1 MFCLDSFSPILA
13 IYVESLDVVHVSD
26 GCTKAIKLVKKTK
39 NSRKR
44 QEIEFHIRCR
54 KVNTGYMIKAKN
66 CQSAGYTSM
75 YVQNKISIPSRARRQ
90 KTNSIFEKA

>member
-54 KVNTGYMIKAKN
+54 KVNTGYTIKAKKLSVSRPSKYV
-66 CQSAGYTSM
+66 CSM
-75 YVQNKISIPSRARRQ
+75 Q
-90 KTNSIFEKA
+90 KTKLAYHLELGGKK